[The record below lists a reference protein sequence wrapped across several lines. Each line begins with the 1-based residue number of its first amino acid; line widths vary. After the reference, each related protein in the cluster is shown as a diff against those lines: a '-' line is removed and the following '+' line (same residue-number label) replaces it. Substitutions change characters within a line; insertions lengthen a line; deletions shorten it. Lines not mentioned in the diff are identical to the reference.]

1 MTCCATAAPHLML
14 VLVTRQGTLPCH
26 VTPGHVAVPRDLAVS
41 AWVQDAA
48 LVQYTRLT
56 VNF

>member
-1 MTCCATAAPHLML
+1 ML
-14 VLVTRQGTLPCH
+14 RHNGTTSDVDVTD
-26 VTPGHVAVPRDLAVS
+26 TPGHVAVPRDLAVNP
-41 AWVQDAA
+41 WVQDAA